1 MLCNTPFT
9 WYNRLTTGLTN
20 SHCSF
25 NWLSNR
31 VLNRLNVCIHDT
43 GLTTGCIVYTNIQP
57 VWQQVVS
64 CKRGLSVLLASQ
76 FTHCVQSKFQ
86 LLVTLLLNTDFLTSS
101 LNFPLNTFLSCPL
114 RPSSSVSR
122 MLYMP
127 SLFYVSV
134 KPIRIA
140 FSNQIKPKYSPCH
153 HTLYIQHQ
161 LCDLLLNT
169 FNELNVFGNIW
180 NWMSLACETAFWIL
194 HKSV

>member
-9 WYNRLTTGLTN
+9 RYNHLTTGLTN

-31 VLNRLNVCIHDT
+31 VFNRLNFCIHDT

-86 LLVTLLLNTDFLTSS
+86 LLITMLLNTDFLTSS
-101 LNFPLNTFLSCPL
+101 LNFLLNTCHVLSDHHHQYQECYTCHHYFMFQL
-114 RPSSSVSR
+114 SQFV
-122 MLYMP
+122 L
-127 SLFYVSV
+127 L
-134 KPIRIA
+134 
-140 FSNQIKPKYSPCH
+140 FSNQIKPKYSPSYFIH
-153 HTLYIQHQ
+153 LAPTLWSAAEHLQWTECLWPYMK
-161 LCDLLLNT
+161 
-169 FNELNVFGNIW
+169 LNVFGLWDCILNI
-180 NWMSLACETAFWIL
+180 A
-194 HKSV
+194 